1 MVGWGVLDTLPRPL
15 RLNVTSLCSVDF
27 RVSVDLEPEVV
38 VAITTTTICHRQCTA
53 SRGMLLPP
61 LRQLRFRT
69 EIHSDWPGHSRGHSC
84 IHHTSSSLKCLESS
98 SVQNPDSLEQFRIGI
113 LRFLF
118 CSPSPPSSPASSGRP
133 GRLRAARLAPG
144 GPAGGRGRLL
154 AGGRARSG
162 GTCHRFWFM
171 HVFLLVHA

>member
-15 RLNVTSLCSVDF
+15 RLNVTSFCSVDF

-61 LRQLRFRT
+61 LHQHRFRT

-98 SVQNPDSLEQFRIGI
+98 SVHSLEQFRIGI

-118 CSPSPPSSPASSGRP
+118 CSPSPPSSPASSGSGRP
-133 GRLRAARLAPG
+133 GAGFWR
-144 GPAGGRGRLL
+144 AGGRDR
-154 AGGRARSG
+154 AGPA
-162 GTCHRFWFM
+162 T
-171 HVFLLVHA
+171 VFGSCMCFFGSCLTS

>member
-38 VAITTTTICHRQCTA
+38 VAITTTTICHRQCTT

-61 LRQLRFRT
+61 LHQLRFRT

-84 IHHTSSSLKCLESS
+84 IHRTSSSLKCLESS
-98 SVQNPDSLEQFRIGI
+98 SVQNPDGLRQFRIGI

-144 GPAGGRGRLL
+144 GPAGGPGP
-154 AGGRARSG
+154 ASGGRAGEIGRN
-162 GTCHRFWFM
+162 TPPF
-171 HVFLLVHA
+171 LVHAYVFLVHA